1 MERYD
6 YMTIKTLFLLSV
18 SSAVLMLSACS
29 GVEKE
34 AKYPTGSDRIF
45 DQSKIYE
52 DEAGIFGQDGLS
64 VLGGDSKTGDHVIT
78 VNSFL
83 WRAALD
89 TVSFMPLT
97 SVDPFGGVI
106 LTDWYSADSS
116 SNERFKLNVLVLG
129 QALRADGI
137 KVSVF
142 RQTSKGGKWRDA
154 GDDTTLSRQI
164 EDAILTRA
172 RQIRV
177 DQLATQ

>member
-1 MERYD
+1 
-6 YMTIKTLFLLSV
+6 MTKTSLIIIATALALTG
-18 SSAVLMLSACS
+18 CS

-34 AKYPTGSDRIF
+34 AKYPTGSDRVF
-45 DQSKIYE
+45 DQSNIYE
-52 DEAGIFGQDGLS
+52 DEPGIFGEGMR
-64 VLGGDSKTGDHVIT
+64 VLGGGDKQTGEHVIT

-106 LTDWYSADSS
+106 LTDWYSADPD

-137 KVSVF
+137 KVTVF
-142 RQTSKGGKWRDA
+142 RQKKRGGSWRDA
-154 GDDTTLSRQI
+154 GDDRDLSRQI

-177 DQLATQ
+177 EQIAE

>member
-1 MERYD
+1 M
-6 YMTIKTLFLLSV
+6 IICAATLALTG
-18 SSAVLMLSACS
+18 CS
-29 GVEKE
+29 GVERE
-34 AKYPTGSDRIF
+34 AKYPTGSDRVF
-45 DQSKIYE
+45 DQANIYE
-52 DEAGIFGQDGLS
+52 DEPGIFGDGLS
-64 VLGGDSKTGDHVIT
+64 VLGNRGGQAGEHVIT

-106 LTDWYSADSS
+106 LTDWYSADPDSD
-116 SNERFKLNVLVLG
+116 ERFKLNVLVLG

-137 KVSVF
+137 KVTVF
-142 RQTSKGGKWRDA
+142 RQTKRGGSWRDA
-154 GDDTTLSRQI
+154 GDDSTLSRQI

-177 DQLATQ
+177 EQVAD

>member
-1 MERYD
+1 MQA
-6 YMTIKTLFLLSV
+6 MPFLKFLGL
-18 SSAVLMLSACS
+18 SAVLTIAACS
-29 GVEKE
+29 NVEKE

-45 DQSKIYE
+45 DQSNIYE
-52 DEAGIFGQDGLS
+52 DEEGIFGKDGIR
-64 VLGGDSKTGDHVIT
+64 VLGSDDKGPGDNVIT
-78 VNSFL
+78 VNSYL

-142 RQTSKGGKWRDA
+142 RQTKRGGSWRDA
-154 GDDTTLSRQI
+154 GSDASMSRQI
-164 EDAILTRA
+164 EDSILTRA
-172 RQIRV
+172 RQLRV
-177 DQLATQ
+177 EQAAQ